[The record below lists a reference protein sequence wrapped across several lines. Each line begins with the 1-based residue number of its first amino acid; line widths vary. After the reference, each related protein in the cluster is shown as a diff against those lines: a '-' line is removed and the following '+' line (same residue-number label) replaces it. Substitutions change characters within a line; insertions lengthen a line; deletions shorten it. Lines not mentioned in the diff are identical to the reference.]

1 LKVNC
6 NECPFQ
12 ANEVPSLFRAPHCV
26 YCLMLKFQSIT
37 PILGKNWF
45 VFFMF
50 KVRDK
55 QITWLIV
62 IVARSSHPHTYTNDS
77 LVMI

>member
-1 LKVNC
+1 
-6 NECPFQ
+6 
-12 ANEVPSLFRAPHCV
+12 
-26 YCLMLKFQSIT
+26 
-37 PILGKNWF
+37 

-62 IVARSSHPHTYTNDS
+62 IVARSSHPLSYTNDS